1 MILKCMHLLFVAV
14 SCTQLG
20 LVALP
25 DLVKFTSNLMELVI
39 KLGERSFSTFK
50 IQIELPGATTFG
62 FLLTH
67 ELSLGF
73 SMELIALRSGLAV
86 LL

>member
-1 MILKCMHLLFVAV
+1 
-14 SCTQLG
+14 
-20 LVALP
+20 
-25 DLVKFTSNLMELVI
+25 MELVI